1 MPNSLVLATVSQALV
16 FPCVSRKSGRLCRT
30 VPTRQFILEE
40 SGPNVTLVACLD
52 RRGNIHRTA
61 VRDVM
66 SMHVGL
72 IAHTQRLWRDSPLVA
87 RLAEL
92 PEPTF
97 SLDGTGT
104 PYAYLSLN
112 PREAAELA
120 GGWPA
125 RSGFVTAQLI
135 AAAGILA
142 PIDAPPALPL
152 PLVGVLWPHGD
163 FARPAAS
170 HITALPRR
178 SGFLLQAKLPLDLAA
193 RVITRNRMAWG
204 EGWEPAPLSEAQARA
219 YRALNM
225 SRIGDARAALTPEL
239 VREATLRKPVS
250 DLGTWW
256 HGCECRALRHGK
268 RWRSDERRSGTK
280 VMPDDWSFAHLF
292 ERG

>member
-16 FPCVSRKSGRLCRT
+16 FPCVSRKSGRLCRA
-30 VPTRQFILEE
+30 VPTRQLILDE
-40 SGPNVTLVACLD
+40 SAPHITLVACID

-66 SMHVGL
+66 SMRAGL
-72 IAHTQRLWRDSPLVA
+72 LAHAERLWGNSPIVT
-87 RLAEL
+87 RLSKL

-120 GGWPA
+120 GGWPM
-125 RSGFVTAQLI
+125 RSGFVTAQLV
-135 AAAGILA
+135 AAAGVLA
-142 PIDAPPALPL
+142 HVDSPLALPL
-152 PLVGVLWPHGD
+152 PLVGVLWSHGD

-170 HITALPRR
+170 HITALPPR

-204 EGWEPAPLSEAQARA
+204 EKWEPAPLSEAQARP

-225 SRIGDARAALTPEL
+225 ARVGDTRVPLTREL
-239 VREATLRKPVS
+239 MREAMSHKHIA

-256 HGCECRALRHGK
+256 HECECRSLRHGK
-268 RWRSDERRSGTK
+268 RWRSDEHRSSTK
-280 VMPDDWSFAHLF
+280 VMPEDWSFAHLF